1 MKKNIISILKILFF
15 LAIGIFFIWIF
26 LRQLTPEQKK
36 EIWESFIH
44 ADFSWL
50 LLSVVVGIFSH
61 IVRAIRWRSLIE
73 PLGYTPSRS
82 NTFFAVM
89 IGYLANMA
97 LPRLGEVT
105 RCGVLNKYEKIPI
118 NKTIGTVIAER
129 SIDMVVFILLFFV
142 NLIIFFD
149 ELGKY
154 VDEKVY
160 KPLGE
165 KFNFSQESTFY
176 FTLIG
181 IVFVAL
187 LMGFIFLRKYFR
199 HLNFYQKLK
208 ELLTGFWH
216 GLWAVRHIKRPW
228 LFIAESLAIWVL
240 YFLMIYVCFFSMP
253 ETSHLGVDAG
263 LSLLIF
269 GSIGIM
275 IVQGGIGI
283 YPAIIAETLVLY
295 NITNTAGYALGW
307 LTWTAQTLMIII
319 AGIASLIL
327 LPILNKKNMYAK
339 A

>member
-26 LRQLTPEQKK
+26 LRQLTPHQKK

-50 LLSVVVGIFSH
+50 FLSIVVGMLSH
-61 IVRAIRWRSLIE
+61 LVRALRWKSLIE
-73 PLGYTPSRS
+73 PLGYYPKTS

-89 IGYLANMA
+89 IGYLANLA

-118 NKTIGTVIAER
+118 NKTIGTVLAER
-129 SIDMVVFILLFFV
+129 SIDMVVFIVLFFV
-142 NLIIFFD
+142 NLFIFFD
-149 ELGKY
+149 KLDKY
-154 VDEKVY
+154 VNEKVY
-160 KPLGE
+160 TPLVE
-165 KFNFSQESTFY
+165 KFNISGESTLY
-176 FTLIG
+176 LY
-181 IVFVAL
+181 VAL
-187 LMGFIFLRKYFR
+187 ALGAFGIIIFIVLRKYIR
-199 HLNFYQKLK
+199 HLKVYSRIR
-208 ELLTGFWH
+208 ELLKGFWH
-216 GLWAVRHIKRPW
+216 GLWAVTRIRRPV
-228 LFIAESLAIWVL
+228 LFIFQSVLIWVL
-240 YFLMIYVCFFSMP
+240 YFLMIYVCFFCMP

-283 YPAIIAETLVLY
+283 YPAIIAETLILY
-295 NITNTAGYALGW
+295 NVTNTTGYALGW
-307 LTWTAQTLMIII
+307 LTWSAQTLMIII

-327 LPILNKKNMYAK
+327 LPVLNKKKVYAE